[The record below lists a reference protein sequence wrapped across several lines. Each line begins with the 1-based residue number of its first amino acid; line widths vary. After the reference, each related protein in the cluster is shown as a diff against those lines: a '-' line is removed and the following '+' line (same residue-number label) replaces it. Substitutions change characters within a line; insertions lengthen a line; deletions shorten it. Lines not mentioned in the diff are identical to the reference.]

1 VHRRYYRRVI
11 ECRDGLVRISPY
23 LARYRIDPGADAST
37 LASRL
42 KDALRAHAEGE
53 PVPPQAMPVA
63 IPQGDGLDADVHE
76 LVALARALRG
86 VRRDRGSSALRDTA
100 PAP

>member
-1 VHRRYYRRVI
+1 MTPH
-11 ECRDGLVRISPY
+11 
-23 LARYRIDPGADAST
+23 
-37 LASRL
+37 
-42 KDALRAHAEGE
+42 
-53 PVPPQAMPVA
+53 AMPVA

-86 VRRDRGSSALRDTA
+86 ARRDGGSSALRDTA